1 MVSILKEK
9 NNNVISKSIKIIQT
23 FIDVKPQWGVRD
35 LASYLD
41 MPVSTLHRLCSNL
54 KEEKILEFNP
64 QINKYEIGIEM
75 IRMSASVS
83 SKIDIKKISR
93 PLMERYVE
101 KHKQTL
107 CLILY
112 HKYEKKLSFIDK
124 VNGPDPLQYH
134 INLGDLQPIPYGGSG
149 KAILAF
155 LNHYEFESIVKNENF
170 TDEQIK
176 SLIQELEIIR
186 ENYFVYGEEGRIK
199 GSKGFAAPIFDALGN
214 VIGSICHTI
223 PITVDFSN
231 EEEIIFDIKNTSKE
245 ISQLIGYKKT

>member
-1 MVSILKEK
+1 MSLLTVKSS
-9 NNNVISKSIKIIQT
+9 NVISKTKKIIQA

-41 MPVSTLHRLCSNL
+41 MPVSTLHRLCSSL
-54 KEEKILEFNP
+54 KEERLLGFNP

-93 PLMERYVE
+93 PLMEKYVE
-101 KHKQTL
+101 KHRQTL
-107 CLILY
+107 YLILY
-112 HKYEKKLSFIDK
+112 HKYERKLSFIDK

-134 INLGDLQPIPYGGSG
+134 IDIGDLQPIPYGGSG

-155 LNHYEFESIVKNENF
+155 LSQHEFESIVKSENF

-186 ENYFVYGEEGRIK
+186 EKYFVYGEEGRIK
-199 GSKGFAAPIFDALGN
+199 GSKGFAAPVFDALGN
-214 VIGSICHTI
+214 VIGSLCHTI
-223 PITVDFSN
+223 PITDDFSN
-231 EEEIIFDIKNTSKE
+231 EEEIVVDIKKTSKE
-245 ISQLIGYKKT
+245 ISKLIGYKET